1 MRYAIAFFEEQK
13 LNGSAPG
20 SQSGSVRWLVVQ
32 FGEFEDHQRPRV
44 EQKSKSRKANR
55 TQLVQTP
62 HPTRT
67 HHPLHRCTDAQTHH
81 LHRNTKH
88 NTSEANGLNVAQER
102 ESAEQR
108 KSLGEPSG
116 RVLVCVR
123 RGAMC
128 TLGVTTARDWRR
140 VGPREC
146 RYRVCDRCRL
156 ALWAGAW
163 SREM

>member
-67 HHPLHRCTDAQTHH
+67 HHPLHRCTNAPPSQEHEAQH
-81 LHRNTKH
+81 
-88 NTSEANGLNVAQER
+88 
-102 ESAEQR
+102 QR
-108 KSLGEPSG
+108 SQ
-116 RVLVCVR
+116 RVK
-123 RGAMC
+123 RGA
-128 TLGVTTARDWRR
+128 GERKRRTTKIPGRT
-140 VGPREC
+140 VGSC
-146 RYRVCDRCRL
+146 ACVCEEGGDVHFGGDHRSRL
-156 ALWAGAW
+156 AAGRTAGV
-163 SREM
+163 SVPRV